1 MLHDWRSKL
10 LDTLAIGGGLVVINF
25 ALLMLVSFVERVY
38 SRTGLFVF
46 AFILIVFSIFCLE
59 RATTLRFPETW
70 RARTGIL
77 GGLLSWAIVELAR
90 LIGQQNVSFLTE
102 VVVLTLAILVTITI
116 WKRSFST
123 GLQFFI
129 ISFLFG
135 WMGRIILDGF
145 LQLQNGLLMAYDVLW
160 WAAMVFGILSLGVIG
175 WVMFRSRTRIQ
186 RMMMAV
192 MLWFCL
198 MIVLYS
204 LRGGAI

>member
-1 MLHDWRSKL
+1 MLQDWRSKL

-38 SRTGLFVF
+38 GRTGLFIF
-46 AFILIVFSIFCLE
+46 AFILIVISIFCLE
-59 RATTLRFPETW
+59 RATTMRFPETW
-70 RARTGIL
+70 RARSGIL
-77 GGLLSWAIVELAR
+77 GGLLSWAIVELA
-90 LIGQQNVSFLTE
+90 LVIGQKNVSIITE
-102 VVVLTLAILVTITI
+102 AVVLTLAILVTITL

-135 WMGRIILDGF
+135 WMGQIILGGF
-145 LQLQNGLLMAYDVLW
+145 LLLQNGLLMAYDVLW
-160 WAAMVFGILSLGVIG
+160 WAAFVFGFLCLGVIG

>member
-1 MLHDWRSKL
+1 MLQDWRSKL

-25 ALLMLVSFVERVY
+25 ALLMLVSFVEQVY
-38 SRTGLFVF
+38 NRTGLFIF

-59 RATTLRFPETW
+59 RATTLRIPETW

-77 GGLLSWAIVELAR
+77 GGLLSWVIVELAL

-102 VVVLTLAILVTITI
+102 VVVLTLAILVTITL
-116 WKRSFST
+116 WKRSFSA
-123 GLQFFI
+123 GLQFFL

-135 WMGRIILDGF
+135 WMGRIILGGF
-145 LQLQNGLLMAYDVLW
+145 LQLQDGLLKAFDVFW
-160 WAAMVFGILSLGVIG
+160 WAAIVFGILSLGVIA

-186 RMMMAV
+186 RMMIAV

>member
-1 MLHDWRSKL
+1 MLQDWRSKL

-38 SRTGLFVF
+38 DRTGLFIFVF
-46 AFILIVFSIFCLE
+46 TLIGFSIFCLE
-59 RATTLRFPETW
+59 RATILRFPETW

-77 GGLLSWAIVELAR
+77 GGLLSWVVVELAL
-90 LIGQQNVSFLTE
+90 LIGQQNMSIFTE
-102 VVVLTLAILVTITI
+102 VVVLAMAILVTITL

-135 WMGRIILDGF
+135 WMGRIIFGGF
-145 LQLQNGLLMAYDVLW
+145 LQIQNGLLMTYDVLW

-175 WVMFRSRTRIQ
+175 WVLFRSRTRIQ

>member
-1 MLHDWRSKL
+1 MLQDWRSKL

-135 WMGRIILDGF
+135 WMGRIILGGF